1 MARTRVASPL
11 AKGRGETSAMG
22 LTTGGHYRSHHI
34 ALKSYR
40 RLHCWR
46 GMIRSIRTFMKFLNT
61 SFLQCVIV
69 TAALFTS
76 PFEIAAANSTAG
88 SGQSG
93 NSSWP
98 RERYQDGNRLIIYQP
113 QVDDWKNFQDLSWR
127 MAVSLTPK
135 SGKTALGVVE
145 MKGNTDIDNVAKV
158 AIITNPQVT
167 GTYFPSLDNA
177 TKEKMEQLFKTF
189 VPSTFS
195 VSLHSLIASTPKKE
209 APAGA
214 QLNNDPPKI
223 FVGYRPSILLSVNG
237 EPVVSEVPNTNLK
250 FVVNTQWPLFFDEG
264 NSTYYL
270 AAGQQ
275 WLTSNSLEGQWS
287 ATKKL
292 PPDMSKLPRDK
303 QWSALKKFI
312 PPPAKSTGV
321 TPDVFYA
328 DKPAEVILFDG
339 QPVYAQIP
347 DTQLEYATNTNSVV
361 FVYTPTQQFYYL
373 TAGRW
378 FRTADLQQGPW
389 TYATPDLPPD
399 FAKIPLNS
407 PASAI
412 LASVPGTEEAKDAV
426 LLAQVPTT
434 MTVNAKEAAAK
445 VKVEYAGDPK
455 FEPIKGTSMEYA
467 TNTQDKVIKVG
478 DVYYLCL
485 QSVWFVSPNP
495 QGPWTTC
502 TSVPQEIYTIPS
514 SSPVYNVTYVTQS
527 ANPDGTVTANYT
539 AGYLGTFILGAA
551 AGAILADGS
560 GYWWPP
566 YCYGGYYY
574 PYPGTYCGAY
584 YGGYGYHYPAPYY
597 DSATGAYGWK
607 QTAYGPYGSATRGAG
622 YNPYTGTYARGASVS
637 TPYGSRSAAQAY
649 NPYTGTYAQTRQG
662 SSPNAQWG
670 SSYVSRGNQSATM
683 GHYSTANGTVAGAA
697 DSQGGKVAASSTKW
711 GNSAV
716 GKTASGNMY
725 AGHDGNVYKN
735 TGNGWQKYDN
745 GSWNSVN
752 KPQPNWQ
759 GAESSQQRT
768 ASESYQQRSSA
779 ASSSDRSSTGG
790 GMDRSGGGGFGRSG
804 GGGGSDDLD
813 REAQNRA
820 RGDFSSQRFQGFQGG
835 GFDRSGGGGGFG
847 GDRFGG
853 GGGFGGGDRFGGGGG
868 FGRFGGFGG
877 GGGFRGRR

>member
-1 MARTRVASPL
+1 
-11 AKGRGETSAMG
+11 
-22 LTTGGHYRSHHI
+22 
-34 ALKSYR
+34 
-40 RLHCWR
+40 
-46 GMIRSIRTFMKFLNT
+46 MKFLDT
-61 SFLQCVIV
+61 SLLQCVIV
-69 TAALFTS
+69 IAAFFAS

-113 QVDDWKNFQDLSWR
+113 QVDDWKDFQDLSWR
-127 MAVSLTPK
+127 MAISLTPK
-135 SGKTALGVVE
+135 GGKTALGVVE
-145 MKGNTDIDNVAKV
+145 MKGHTDIDNVAKV
-158 AIITNPQVT
+158 ATITNPQVT
-167 GTYFPSLDNA
+167 AAYFPSLDAA

-195 VSLHSLIASTPKKE
+195 ISLHSLVASTPKKE

-237 EPVVSEVPNTNLK
+237 EPVLSEVPNTSLK
-250 FVVNTQWPLFFDEG
+250 FVVNTQWPLFFDSG

-270 AAGQQ
+270 AVGQQ
-275 WLTSNSLEGQWS
+275 WLASNNLEGPWS
-287 ATKKL
+287 VTKKL
-292 PPDMSKLPRDK
+292 PPDMSKVPQDK

-312 PPPAKSTGV
+312 PPSTKSGAR
-321 TPDVFYA
+321 TPDVFYS
-328 DKPAEVILFDG
+328 DKPAEIILFDG

-347 DTQLEYATNTNSVV
+347 NTQLEYATNTNSVV
-361 FVYTPTQQFYYL
+361 FVFTPTQQFYYL

-378 FRTADLQQGPW
+378 FSAMDLQGPW
-389 TYATPDLPPD
+389 TYATPDLPAD
-399 FAKIPLNS
+399 FAKIPLSS

-412 LASVPGTEEAKDAV
+412 LATVPGTEEAKDAV

-434 MTVNAKEAAAK
+434 MTVNAKEAATK
-445 VKVEYAGDPK
+445 VKVAYSGDPK

-467 TNTQDKVIKVG
+467 ANTTEKVIKIG

-485 QSVWFVSPNP
+485 QGVWFMSPNP

-502 TSVPQEIYTIPS
+502 TSVPKEIYTIPS
-514 SSPVYNVTYVTQS
+514 SSPVYNVTYVTQTG
-527 ANPDGTVTANYT
+527 NPDGTVTSNYT

-551 AGAILADGS
+551 TGAILADGS

-566 YCYGGYYY
+566 YCYGGAYY
-574 PYPGTYCGAY
+574 PWPATYCGAY
-584 YGGYGYHYPAPYY
+584 YGYGYHPYATPYY
-597 DSATGAYGWK
+597 DYHTGAYGWT
-607 QTAYGPYGSATRGAG
+607 QTAYGPYGSATRGAA

-637 TPYGSRSAAQAY
+637 TPYGTRSAAQAY

-670 SSYVSRGNQSATM
+670 SSYVSRGNQSASM
-683 GHYSTANGTVAGAA
+683 GHYSTANGTVAGAET
-697 DSQGGKVAASSTKW
+697 SQGGKAAASSTKW

-735 TGNGWQKYDN
+735 TGNGWEKYDN
-745 GSWNSVN
+745 GSWNQVN

-759 GAESSQQRT
+759 GAENNQQRT
-768 ASESYQQRSSA
+768 GSESYQQRSSSE
-779 ASSSDRSSTGG
+779 ASSYNRSAESGSDRSSGG
-790 GMDRSGGGGFGRSG
+790 FDRSGGAGESG
-804 GGGGSDDLD
+804 DLD
-813 REAQNRA
+813 REAQNRS

-835 GFDRSGGGGGFG
+835 GFDRSGGGGGFDGGDRFGSGGGFG

-853 GGGFGGGDRFGGGGG
+853 GGGGFGG
-868 FGRFGGFGG
+868 GRFGGFGG
-877 GGGFRGRR
+877 GGGGFGGFRGGGRR

>member
-1 MARTRVASPL
+1 
-11 AKGRGETSAMG
+11 
-22 LTTGGHYRSHHI
+22 
-34 ALKSYR
+34 
-40 RLHCWR
+40 
-46 GMIRSIRTFMKFLNT
+46 MIRSIGLMKLLNT
-61 SFLQCVIV
+61 SLPQYVFI
-69 TAALFTS
+69 TAALFIS
-76 PFEIAAANSTAG
+76 PFEIATATSTPG
-88 SGQSG
+88 SGQSS

-98 RERYQDGNRLIIYQP
+98 REKYSDGTRLIIYQP

-127 MAVSLTPK
+127 MAISLTPK
-135 SGKTALGVVE
+135 SGKTAVGVVE
-145 MKGNTDIDNVAKV
+145 MKGNTDVDNVAKIAV
-158 AIITNPQVT
+158 ITNPQIT
-167 GTYFPSLDNA
+167 GTYFPSMDQA
-177 TKEKMEQLFKTF
+177 TKEKTEELFKSF
-189 VPSTFS
+189 VPQTFT

-237 EPVVSEVPNTNLK
+237 EPVLSEVPNSNLK
-250 FVVNTQWPLFFDEG
+250 FVVNTQWPLFFDTAT
-264 NSTYYL
+264 STYYL
-270 AAGQQ
+270 AVGQQ
-275 WLTSNSLEGQWS
+275 WLTANSLEGQWS

-292 PPDMSKLPRDK
+292 PPEMSKVPQDK

-312 PPPAKSTGV
+312 PPTANPKGATPA
-321 TPDVFYA
+321 VFYS
-328 DKPAEVILFDG
+328 DKPAEIILFDG

-347 DTQLEYATNTNSVV
+347 NTQLEYATNTNSVV

-378 FRTADLQQGPW
+378 FSANDLQGPW
-389 TYATPDLPPD
+389 TYATPDLPAD
-399 FAKIPLNS
+399 FAKIPLSS
-407 PASAI
+407 PASGI

-434 MTVNAKEAAAK
+434 MTVNAKAAASK
-445 VKVEYAGDPK
+445 VKVDYAGNPK

-467 TNTQDKVIKVG
+467 TNTTDKVIKAG

-485 QSVWFVSPNP
+485 QGVWFMSPNP

-502 TSVPQEIYTIPS
+502 TSVPQEIYSIPS
-514 SSPVYNVTYVTQS
+514 SSPVYNVTYVTQTG
-527 ANPDGTVTANYT
+527 NPDGTVTSNYT

-551 AGAILADGS
+551 TGAILADGS

-566 YCYGGYYY
+566 YCGGGYYY
-574 PYPGTYCGAY
+574 PYPATYCGAY
-584 YGGYGYHYPAPYY
+584 WGYGYHPYATPYY
-597 DSATGAYGWK
+597 DYNTGAYGWK
-607 QTAYGPYGSATRGAG
+607 GTAYGPYGSATAGAG
-622 YNPYTGTYARGASVS
+622 YNPYTGTYARGGTVS

-683 GHYSTANGTVAGAA
+683 GHYSNANGTVAGAET
-697 DSQGGKVAASSTKW
+697 SQGGKVAASSTKW
-711 GNSAV
+711 GNSAA

-735 TGNGWQKYDN
+735 TGNGWEKYDN

-768 ASESYQQRSSA
+768 GSENYQQRSSA
-779 ASSSDRSSTGG
+779 ASSQ
-790 GMDRSGGGGFGRSG
+790 DRSGAGSYSRPSEGGADRSDF
-804 GGGGSDDLD
+804 SSQQQDLD
-813 REAQNRA
+813 REAQNRS
-820 RGDFSSQRFQGFQGG
+820 RSDFSSQRSQDFQRG
-835 GFDRSGGGGGFG
+835 GFDRS
-847 GDRFGG
+847 GG

-868 FGRFGGFGG
+868 FGGGDRFGDGGGFGGGRFGGFGG
-877 GGGFRGRR
+877 GGFGGFRGGRR